1 MSAVISP
8 CGLYRYRLERRID
21 IGPSVLVIML
31 NPSTAD
37 AEKNDP
43 TIGKLIGFG
52 TRLGWGRIMVG
63 NLFGLRSTNPKAL
76 QTASDPIGPDNDYHL
91 RQMLRESHQV
101 VLAWG
106 AKHKLPA
113 TLREAWAPAIID
125 MVQAFDR
132 TPMRFGELTQCG
144 QPRHPLM
151 LAYATPLLPWAPAS
165 C

>member
-21 IGPSVLVIML
+21 VGPSVMVIML

-37 AEKNDP
+37 ADLDDP
-43 TIGKLIGFG
+43 TIRKLLGFG
-52 TRLGWGRIMVG
+52 FRLGWGRIMVG
-63 NLFGLRSTNPKAL
+63 NLFGLRATNPKAL

-91 RQMLRESHQV
+91 RQMLREAHQV

-106 AKHKLPA
+106 AKNKLPM
-113 TLREAWAPAIID
+113 TLREAWTPAIID
-125 MVQAFDR
+125 MVKAFGHE
-132 TPMRFGELTQCG
+132 PMMLGEPTQCG

-151 LAYATPLLPWAPAS
+151 LSYATPLVPWA
-165 C
+165 